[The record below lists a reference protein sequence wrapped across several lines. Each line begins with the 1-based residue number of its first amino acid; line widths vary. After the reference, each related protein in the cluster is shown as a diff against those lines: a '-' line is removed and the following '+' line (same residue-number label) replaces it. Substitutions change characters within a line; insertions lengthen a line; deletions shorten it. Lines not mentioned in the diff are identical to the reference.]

1 MKRKYAVEDL
11 DNYINEW
18 AVTRPQDNW
27 ITFSEAEDALMKIIE
42 LAELPQDAARE
53 LRLFFDENPYMHGEL
68 GEVEGHNYYE
78 DALNRFIEAFKEKFG
93 EDALDKI
100 GM

>member
-27 ITFSEAEDALMKIIE
+27 MTFSEAEDALMKIIE
-42 LAELPQDAARE
+42 LAELPQDAVRE

-68 GEVEGHNYYE
+68 GELEGHNYYE

-100 GM
+100 DL